1 MFDKGINVKAEVF
14 STMAASSLPLAKGKY
29 N

>member
-1 MFDKGINVKAEVF
+1 MFDKGIDVKAEVF